1 MNEQLRQITESFT
14 VALSDRVRQLRSE
27 GVPVIAL
34 AAGDPDFHTPEPIIN
49 AATQAMLRGATHYSN
64 SRGLPA
70 LREAVAARVQR
81 MSGAV
86 YNPEREVLITHGAI
100 HAYHTAL
107 HAVLNPGETV
117 LIPDPSWQ
125 THANMVR
132 LLGGEV
138 SAVAGLPENQFLPTM
153 DAWKQALR
161 PRTRALVLNTPG
173 NPTGTVAP
181 RAYLQQV
188 VNFALEN
195 DLYIISDEVYD
206 ALLYGAEHVSI
217 ASFPEAHE
225 RTLLVNSLSKTYAM
239 TGWRI
244 GNLCAPA
251 PVIDNALKS
260 SQYTITNV
268 AEFVQHGAIFAL
280 TDPAMQQAT
289 VAMREAYARRR
300 AAVLA
305 IYDRYGETPI
315 ELVEPQGAFYFFID
329 IRKLGISS
337 NQAAERILNEK
348 HVALVPGSAYGDAG
362 EGFLR
367 LTTAASDE
375 DVSEGFRRL
384 MDWAAAFK

>member
-1 MNEQLRQITESFT
+1 MNEQLRQLTESFT
-14 VALSDRVRQLRSE
+14 VALSDRVRQLRRQ
-27 GVPVIAL
+27 GIPVIAL
-34 AAGDPDFHTPEPIIN
+34 AAGDPDFHTPEPIIQ

-70 LREAVAARVQR
+70 LREAVAGRVQQ
-81 MSGAV
+81 MTGAV
-86 YNPEREVLITHGAI
+86 YNPEQEILITHGAI
-100 HAYHTAL
+100 HAYHVAL

-132 LLGGEV
+132 LLGGQV
-138 SAVAGLPENQFLPTM
+138 SAVAGYSDHQFLPTM

-161 PRTRALVLNTPG
+161 PNTRALVLNTPG
-173 NPTGTVAP
+173 NPTGTVAS

-188 VNFALEN
+188 IDFALEN

-206 ALLYGAEHVSI
+206 ALLYGAEHVSV
-217 ASFPEAHE
+217 ASFPEARE
-225 RTLLVNSLSKTYAM
+225 RTLLINSLSKTYAM

-244 GNLCAPA
+244 GYLCAPA
-251 PVIDNALKS
+251 AVLDNALKA
-260 SQYTITNV
+260 SQHTITNV

-289 VAMREAYARRR
+289 EQMRAAYARRR
-300 AAVLA
+300 ETVLA
-305 IYDRYGETPI
+305 IYDSYGETPL
-315 ELVEPQGAFYFFID
+315 ELNEPQGAFYFFID
-329 IRKLGISS
+329 IRKLGLTS
-337 NQAAERILNEK
+337 NQAAERLLNEK
-348 HVALVPGSAYGDAG
+348 HVALVPGSAYGAAG

-375 DVSEGFRRL
+375 DVAEGFRRL
-384 MDWAAAFK
+384 LDWAAQFK